1 MADLTDEE
9 RQKVALAVDLRPL
22 WTQGRTKTA
31 FIDVLRQLSSQESEE
46 ITEILDKVGLFTE
59 NGERRTLTPDDNR
72 RIEFA
77 RVRQR
82 VFEEELVSYI
92 HSIVEEAAQI
102 TGNSDLTD
110 YELRP

>member
-1 MADLTDEE
+1 MGELTEDE
-9 RQKVALAVDLRPL
+9 RRKVALAVDLRPL

-31 FIDVLRQLSSQESEE
+31 LIEVLKQLSSQESDE
-46 ITEILDKVGLFTE
+46 IAEVLEKVGLFSE
-59 NGERRTLTPDDNR
+59 NGERQTLSAEDTR

-92 HSIVEEAAQI
+92 HSLVQEAAQI
-102 TGNSDLTD
+102 TGNTDLTD
-110 YELRP
+110 QELRP